1 MPNSS
6 KEDRSYDHLLGTV
19 TDSSSSLSHQTE
31 DKLDLS
37 KTLNEADSVIELL
50 EETARIEKRV
60 VEKGRIRVSTRT
72 EVSEQVLR
80 ETLRGDAVHVTRVPI
95 DRVIAE
101 GETAPQIRHEG
112 GLTIIPV
119 LEEVLVVEKRLVLK
133 EEVHIRHSASDEN
146 VEVPVTL
153 RRQRAVIEHVRPEG
167 DTTET
172 PSVEKGS

>member
-1 MPNSS
+1 MSNSS
-6 KEDRSYDHLLGTV
+6 EADRSYNHPLGTV
-19 TDSSSSLSHQTE
+19 ADSTSTHSNTTAA
-31 DKLDLS
+31 KLDLS
-37 KTLNEADSVIELL
+37 DASNEADTIIELV
-50 EETARIEKRV
+50 EETARIEKRL
-60 VEKGRIRVSTRT
+60 VEKGRIRVTTRT